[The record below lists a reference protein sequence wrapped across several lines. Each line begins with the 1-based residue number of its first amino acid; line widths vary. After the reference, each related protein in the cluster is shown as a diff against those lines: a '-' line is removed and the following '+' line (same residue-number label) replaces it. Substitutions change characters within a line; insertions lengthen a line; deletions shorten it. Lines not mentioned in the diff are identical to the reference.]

1 MAIPAVP
8 HRQPQPLADVYAFAV
23 VLLLFLGV
31 FLFMTSCG
39 SEDLVFPGNIP
50 ATLTPQNTATPV
62 PTSI

>member
-1 MAIPAVP
+1 MPFPSAP
-8 HRQPQPLADVYAFAV
+8 HRQPGPYADVYAFVV

-31 FLFMTSCG
+31 FLFLASCG

-62 PTSI
+62 PTA

>member
-1 MAIPAVP
+1 MPIPAVP
-8 HRQPQPLADVYAFAV
+8 DRRPQSLAEVYAFVV

-39 SEDLVFPGNIP
+39 TEDLVFPGNIP
-50 ATLTPQNTATPV
+50 ATATSQNTATPV